1 VVVGGWTAGVVV
13 VEDVVRTVV
22 VPAVECL
29 RELEKTPASASD
41 TRSRT
46 SRRAPMTRAFRVELE
61 AKGDRRARDGAELP
75 SQSSAGGNT
84 RSSVRA
90 SSGGTV

>member
-29 RELEKTPASASD
+29 LELEKTPASASD

-46 SRRAPMTRAFRVELE
+46 NRMPPMTRAFRVE
-61 AKGDRRARDGAELP
+61 
-75 SQSSAGGNT
+75 
-84 RSSVRA
+84 
-90 SSGGTV
+90 